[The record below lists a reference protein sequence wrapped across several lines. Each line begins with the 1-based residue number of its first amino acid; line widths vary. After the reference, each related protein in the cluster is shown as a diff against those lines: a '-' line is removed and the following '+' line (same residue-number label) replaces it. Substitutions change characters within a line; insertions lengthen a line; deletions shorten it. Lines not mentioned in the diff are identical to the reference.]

1 MNNRISSVS
10 AALATAILVMTGSPV
25 LSSASSQFITVKSH
39 YGNGTLRTPVRV
51 SEYGFQARLP
61 SGSWINCQGRSG
73 PGQCIETVR
82 REYLDYWE
90 TRSEE
95 SPGM

>member
-1 MNNRISSVS
+1 MSRISGIL
-10 AALATAILVMTGSPV
+10 ATLATALLITTGSV
-25 LSSASSQFITVKSH
+25 AISGTGSQFITVKSH
-39 YGNGTLRTPVRV
+39 YGNGTLRTPVRM
-51 SEYGFQARLP
+51 SEYGFQARMP

-73 PGQCIETVR
+73 PSQCIETVR